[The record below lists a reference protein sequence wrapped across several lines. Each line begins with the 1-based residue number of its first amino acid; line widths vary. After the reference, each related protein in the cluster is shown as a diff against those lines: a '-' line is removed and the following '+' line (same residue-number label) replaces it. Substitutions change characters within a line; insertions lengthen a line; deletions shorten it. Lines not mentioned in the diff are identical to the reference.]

1 MNLLLHSYKHAISSL
16 ITRLILKTQN
26 IVVKNFISQL
36 HLWVFS
42 IKSSRIQISPPQL
55 LNYYPKKKTPTK
67 NSYQKRKKKSVR
79 NSINLIFFDGKNS
92 RILIVYD
99 HRYIRI
105 RCPLSIHWR
114 SETHI

>member
-1 MNLLLHSYKHAISSL
+1 MNLLLHSNKHAISSL

-55 LNYYPKKKTPTK
+55 LNYYPPKKKTPQKIVTK
-67 NSYQKRKKKSVR
+67 KGKKKV
-79 NSINLIFFDGKNS
+79 
-92 RILIVYD
+92 
-99 HRYIRI
+99 
-105 RCPLSIHWR
+105 
-114 SETHI
+114 